1 MNTLLR
7 VVLMISSVLVALFIL
22 LRIRKKHLN
31 IDDAMYWLFFSLLI
45 LVLGIFPDI
54 AEWAAALVGVDAAS
68 NFVFLVMIFLI
79 LIKLFYVC
87 IDLSIQKQRL
97 TRLIQRL
104 ALMNK
109 EMREEERGKITE
121 VVEQVHAELVEA
133 EHLLAEEAALAPEAA
148 QAEAATPKEA

>member
-1 MNTLLR
+1 MTPLLR
-7 VVLMISSVLVALFIL
+7 VVLMIASVLVALFIL

-54 AEWAAALVGVDAAS
+54 AEWAATLIGVDAAS

-121 VVEQVHAELVEA
+121 VVEQVHAELIEA
-133 EHLLAEEAALAPEAA
+133 EQLLSENAESKGSPLPSNEGKP
-148 QAEAATPKEA
+148 TNT

>member
-7 VVLMISSVLVALFIL
+7 VVLMVSSVLVALFIL

-54 AEWAAALVGVDAAS
+54 AEWAANLIGVDAAS

-109 EMREEERGKITE
+109 EMRDEERGKITE
-121 VVEQVHAELVEA
+121 VAAELIEA
-133 EHLLAEEAALAPEAA
+133 ELHPQTEETASSDEAKPE
-148 QAEAATPKEA
+148 

>member
-1 MNTLLR
+1 MTPLLR
-7 VVLMISSVLVALFIL
+7 VVLMIASVLVALFIL

-54 AEWAAALVGVDAAS
+54 AEWAATLIGVDAAS

-121 VVEQVHAELVEA
+121 VVEQVHAELIEA
-133 EHLLAEEAALAPEAA
+133 EQLLSEDAGSKDSPIPSNEEKP
-148 QAEAATPKEA
+148 TNT

>member
-1 MNTLLR
+1 MTPLLR
-7 VVLMISSVLVALFIL
+7 VVLMIASVLVALFIL

-54 AEWAAALVGVDAAS
+54 AEWAATLIGVDAAS

-121 VVEQVHAELVEA
+121 VVEQVHAELIEA
-133 EHLLAEEAALAPEAA
+133 EQLLSEDAGSKGSPLPSNEEKP
-148 QAEAATPKEA
+148 TST

>member
-7 VVLMISSVLVALFIL
+7 VVLMVSSVLVALFIL

-54 AEWAAALVGVDAAS
+54 AEWAATLIGVDAAS

-109 EMREEERGKITE
+109 EMRDEERGKITE
-121 VVEQVHAELVEA
+121 VAAELIEA
-133 EHLLAEEAALAPEAA
+133 ELHQ
-148 QAEAATPKEA
+148 QAEAAEAEAAATETKAE

>member
-7 VVLMISSVLVALFIL
+7 VVLMVSSVLVALFIL

-54 AEWAAALVGVDAAS
+54 AEWAANLIGVDAAS

-109 EMREEERGKITE
+109 EMRDEERGKITE
-121 VVEQVHAELVEA
+121 VAAELIEA
-133 EHLLAEEAALAPEAA
+133 ELHPQIEETASSDEAKPE
-148 QAEAATPKEA
+148 

>member
-7 VVLMISSVLVALFIL
+7 VVLMIASVLVAIFIL

-54 AEWAAALVGVDAAS
+54 AEWAANLIGVDAAS

-109 EMREEERGKITE
+109 EMRDEERGKITE
-121 VVEQVHAELVEA
+121 VAAELIEA
-133 EHLLAEEAALAPEAA
+133 ELHPQTEETASPDEAKPE
-148 QAEAATPKEA
+148 

>member
-7 VVLMISSVLVALFIL
+7 VVLMVSSVLVALFIL

-109 EMREEERGKITE
+109 EMRDEERSKITE
-121 VVEQVHAELVEA
+121 VAAELIEA
-133 EHLLAEEAALAPEAA
+133 ELHAQVEETAPADEAKP
-148 QAEAATPKEA
+148 E

>member
-7 VVLMISSVLVALFIL
+7 VVLMIASVLVAIFIL

-54 AEWAAALVGVDAAS
+54 AEWAANLIGVDAAS

-109 EMREEERGKITE
+109 EMRDEERGKITE
-121 VVEQVHAELVEA
+121 VAAELIEA
-133 EHLLAEEAALAPEAA
+133 ELHQ
-148 QAEAATPKEA
+148 QAETTAEANMTATETKAE

>member
-7 VVLMISSVLVALFIL
+7 VVLMVSSVFVALFIL

-54 AEWAAALVGVDAAS
+54 AEWAANLIGVDAAS

-109 EMREEERGKITE
+109 EMRDEERGKITE
-121 VVEQVHAELVEA
+121 VAAELIEA
-133 EHLLAEEAALAPEAA
+133 ELHPQTEETASSDEAKPE
-148 QAEAATPKEA
+148 

>member
-7 VVLMISSVLVALFIL
+7 VVLMIASVLVAIFIL

-54 AEWAAALVGVDAAS
+54 AEWAANLIGVDAAS

-109 EMREEERGKITE
+109 EMRDEERGKITE
-121 VVEQVHAELVEA
+121 VAAELIEA
-133 EHLLAEEAALAPEAA
+133 ELHPQTEETASSDEAKPE
-148 QAEAATPKEA
+148 